1 MFLRKTPRKKD
12 GKTHDYW
19 SVVENKRVACG
30 RVVQRHVLY
39 LGEINSTQAAVWRKA
54 IEVLDDDV
62 GHPRTMALFPEDR
75 CAGIAPDASIVQ
87 LRLSDMRLCRP
98 RQWGACWLA
107 GQLWQALQLD
117 RFWADHL
124 PPSRKGTRWDQV
136 LQVLVSYRLIAPGSE
151 WKLHRDWFGR
161 SAMADLLGADFGLAE
176 SHKLYACHDFLLQH
190 KDALFSH
197 LTARWRDLFNANFDV
212 LLYDLTSTYFEI
224 NASDVAGGDKRRH
237 GYSRDKR
244 PDCPQVVIALVVTPD
259 GLPLAYEVL
268 PGNTADCTT
277 LRMFLARIEQQYG
290 RARRIWVMDRG
301 IPTEAVLAEM
311 RASDPPVQYLVGTPK
326 GRLSRVEKQL
336 LAKPWQEA
344 RPGVSVKLLDE
355 DGELYVFA
363 ESAARVS
370 KERAMRRRQLKW
382 LWKRL
387 RELAAMEVPRE
398 EMLMKLGAA
407 RARAP
412 TAWRLV
418 DIEMDKESAMFIY
431 ALNRLKLRRIRQRE
445 GRYLLRTNLT
455 ENDPALLWQYLHAA
469 RCCRTGVQGPEG
481 RPGDTASLPS
491 GSTQGRSSY
500 LHCVFGLLPA
510 DHVAASPACPGTW
523 ADRAECSREV
533 RSRSD
538 DRRSSADHRRT
549 RAAAHSLHPA
559 GAGTQ
564 APDPAA
570 QAQFAAAATTADHL
584 PHGFQTPR
592 VVQTFPTNPL
602 IGNGRETENTPIRED
617 GLTVLPLTG
626 LAATAPSIAAASEH
640 RSSAVV
646 HAFQREHPC
655 PSTGACPGYVKDH
668 IHPLARLRGFASLMH
683 RFQPRSL

>member
-1 MFLRKTPRKKD
+1 MFLRKTQRKKD
-12 GKTHDYW
+12 GKAHEYW
-19 SVVENKRVACG
+19 SVVENKRVAGG

-39 LGEINSTQAAVWRKA
+39 LGEINSSQAAVWRKA
-54 IEVLDDDV
+54 IEVLDDDA
-62 GHPRTMALFPEDR
+62 GHSRTMALLAEDR
-75 CAGIAPDASIVQ
+75 CTGLAPDATVVQ
-87 LRLSDMRLCRP
+87 LRLSEMRLCRP

-117 RFWADHL
+117 GFWADRL

-136 LQVLVSYRLIAPGSE
+136 LQVLVAYRLIAPGSE
-151 WKLHRDWFGR
+151 WKLHRDWFGK

-176 SHKLYACHDFLLQH
+176 AHKLYACHDLLLQH
-190 KDALFSH
+190 KADLFSH
-197 LTARWRDLFNANFDV
+197 LTARWHDLFRANFEV

-224 NASDVAGGDKRRH
+224 NAADVAEDDKRRH

-290 RARRIWVMDRG
+290 RARRVWVMDRG

-326 GRLSRVEKQL
+326 GRLSRLEKQL

-344 RPGVSVKLLDE
+344 RPGVSVKLLAE

-363 ESAARVS
+363 QSADRVG

-387 RELAAMEVPRE
+387 RELAAMQAPRE

-418 DIEMDKESAMFIY
+418 DIAMDKAGAGFSY
-431 ALNRLKLRRIRQRE
+431 TLNRQKLRRIRQRE
-445 GRYLLRTNLT
+445 GRYLLRTNLS
-455 ENDPALLWQYLHAA
+455 ENDPALLWQYYTQLVAVEEAFKNLKGDLAIRPIFHQDERRVEAHIFIAFLAYCLQITLQRRLHALAPGLTA
-469 RCCRTGVQGPEG
+469 R
-481 RPGDTASLPS
+481 
-491 GSTQGRSSY
+491 
-500 LHCVFGLLPA
+500 
-510 DHVAASPACPGTW
+510 
-523 ADRAECSREV
+523 
-533 RSRSD
+533 
-538 DRRSSADHRRT
+538 SA
-549 RAAAHSLHPA
+549 LEK
-559 GAGTQ
+559 
-564 APDPAA
+564 
-570 QAQFAAAATTADHL
+570 FAAVQMIDVHL
-584 PHGFQTPR
+584 PT
-592 VVQTFPTNPL
+592 TD
-602 IGNGRETENTPIRED
+602 GRELMLTRYTQPEPELQLLIHQLKLQLPPQPPPRIATNTVPRR
-617 GLTVLPLTG
+617 LP
-626 LAATAPSIAAASEH
+626 
-640 RSSAVV
+640 
-646 HAFQREHPC
+646 
-655 PSTGACPGYVKDH
+655 
-668 IHPLARLRGFASLMH
+668 
-683 RFQPRSL
+683 